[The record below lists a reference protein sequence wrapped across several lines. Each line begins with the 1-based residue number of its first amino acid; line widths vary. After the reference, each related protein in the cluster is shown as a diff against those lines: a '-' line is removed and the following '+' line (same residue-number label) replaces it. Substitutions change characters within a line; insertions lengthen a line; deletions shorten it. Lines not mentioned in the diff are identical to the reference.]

1 MAAMWEKS
9 MARRSKPNS
18 GAGAVMCL
26 SPPMAIQRKKW
37 RTSICWGQISKP
49 SIWFGWVQCR
59 IRFFWRIGSLETNG
73 SGYPKNELVAA
84 HHISHAL
91 SRRLASFSLPATR
104 PRLKCG
110 CVVRARYKWLRSGC
124 GWVSLTVNPPHVC
137 DSSRSKSALNET
149 RRRIGETEC
158 RDGSRCR
165 GSAHACGAIERL
177 AVQGSPQDR
186 GAAHAIPQGR
196 GDLRDRLWPIGL
208 AAYRYVRRS
217 RPHHH
222 RTPCI
227 PRPHRGQ
234 GTDPSDRIL
243 GRHGRTAK
251 GPRQHPEQGDGS
263 PASRQAAHPGAR
275 PVRHSSK
282 LWRPQQCEVTSLSG
296 CIRVRLRVHV
306 VDRVL
311 RLRSLR

>member
-1 MAAMWEKS
+1 PS
-9 MARRSKPNS
+9 RRF
-18 GAGAVMCL
+18 GLAGCNVSRGCCPRYL
-26 SPPMAIQRKKW
+26 VLR
-37 RTSICWGQISKP
+37 RRLRG
-49 SIWFGWVQCR
+49 

-177 AVQGSPQDR
+177 AVRGSPQDR
-186 GAAHAIPQGR
+186 GAAHAIPKDEVIFETGY
-196 GDLRDRLWPIGL
+196 GPSGLPHIGTFGEV
-208 AAYRYVRRS
+208 A
-217 RPHHH
+217 
-222 RTPCI
+222 RTTI
-227 PRPHRGQ
+227 
-234 GTDPSDRIL
+234 
-243 GRHGRTAK
+243 
-251 GPRQHPEQGDGS
+251 
-263 PASRQAAHPGAR
+263 
-275 PVRHSSK
+275 VRHAF
-282 LWRPQQCEVTSLSG
+282 
-296 CIRVRLRVHV
+296 
-306 VDRVL
+306 RVL
-311 RLRSLR
+311 TEDKV